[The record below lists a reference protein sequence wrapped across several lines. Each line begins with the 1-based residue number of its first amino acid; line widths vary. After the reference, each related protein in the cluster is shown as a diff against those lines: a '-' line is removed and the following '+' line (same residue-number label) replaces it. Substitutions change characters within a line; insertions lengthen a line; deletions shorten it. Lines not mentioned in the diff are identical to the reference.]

1 MSDEAGCLQREIQSM
16 EQSSARMNEAQHQME
31 EELSAMRQYQELI
44 IVQNVDL
51 ELELSEFVK
60 TEEILKQGLNRR

>member
-1 MSDEAGCLQREIQSM
+1 M

-44 IVQNVDL
+44 TVQNADL
-51 ELELSEFVK
+51 EQELSEFVK
-60 TEEILKQGLNRR
+60 TEEILKQGLDRR